1 MHGIESQQMGIGLDR
16 TEIVDG
22 DDLNV
27 VAIRFG
33 NCAQDIPA
41 DTSKSVD
48 SDFNRHSFS
57 FSAERPA

>member
-16 TEIVDG
+16 AEIIDG

-27 VAIRFG
+27 LAVRFG
-33 NCAQDIPA
+33 NCPQDIPP

-48 SDFNRHSFS
+48 RDFNRHIFS
-57 FSAERPA
+57 FSASGPA